1 MGGAEAGRSPAV
13 APPNPGAV
21 LDLAVGCDCGQ
32 EQVFNDHEEDLM
44 PGRPITDQQMRYYM
58 TLRTRHTRA
67 TAAAM
72 AGFSTSTG
80 YRVERDPRLPS
91 RKKACHGHGGGRPDP
106 LTDIWDG
113 EIVPLL
119 ERTPDLRP
127 ITIFEEMIRRHPERD
142 LGSARRTLERRV
154 RLWKA
159 RFGPQQEVIFR
170 QEHPPGRQGMSDFFD
185 ANSLAVTIAGEPLA
199 HRIYHFTLVY
209 SGWEHAEVVL
219 GGESF
224 TALASGLQNALWSL
238 GGTPRE
244 HRTDS
249 LSAAFANLDKAACDD
264 LRERYDALCRHYG
277 MEPSRNNRGLAHENG
292 AIESRHGHLKTRLG
306 QALLLRASTD
316 FEDLDAY
323 RRFAAQVVA
332 RHNANHRDALHCEA
346 DHLQSLPRQ
355 RSCDYDEATVTVTSS
370 SGFVLRKV
378 FYTVPSTLIG
388 HRLKG
393 RIYDDRLELWLGASP
408 ILTLPRG
415 RPPARGRGGH
425 AHVVNYHHVIH
436 SLRTKPQALAGLR
449 YRDQLFPRTAYRR
462 CWDALSAALDQR
474 SACTIMVGLLWLAHD
489 RACEAE
495 LAQQLDELLAA
506 DRLPDLKLLEQRFV
520 AHLNDVPVVTV
531 DIPGADSYDALF
543 AARELAA

>member
-1 MGGAEAGRSPAV
+1 MSRGAPNARREAL
-13 APPNPGAV
+13 GAV
-21 LDLAVGCDCGQ
+21 MVEQIGVG
-32 EQVFNDHEEDLM
+32 
-44 PGRPITDQQMRYYM
+44 R
-58 TLRTRHTRA
+58 
-67 TAAAM
+67 
-72 AGFSTSTG
+72 
-80 YRVERDPRLPS
+80 
-91 RKKACHGHGGGRPDP
+91 
-106 LTDIWDG
+106 
-113 EIVPLL
+113 
-119 ERTPDLRP
+119 
-127 ITIFEEMIRRHPERD
+127 
-142 LGSARRTLERRV
+142 
-154 RLWKA
+154 
-159 RFGPQQEVIFR
+159 
-170 QEHPPGRQGMSDFFD
+170 
-185 ANSLAVTIAGEPLA
+185 
-199 HRIYHFTLVY
+199 
-209 SGWEHAEVVL
+209 
-219 GGESF
+219 GESF

-238 GGTPRE
+238 APRGSIVPTACPQLSPIWTRRRATICASATTPCAGT
-244 HRTDS
+244 TGWS
-249 LSAAFANLDKAACDD
+249 
-264 LRERYDALCRHYG
+264 
-277 MEPSRNNRGLAHENG
+277 SRNNRGLAHENG
-292 AIESRHGHLKTRLG
+292 AIETRLG

-474 SACTIMVGLLWLAHD
+474 SACRIMVGLLWLAHD

-520 AHLNDVPVVTV
+520 AHLNDVPVVMV

>member
-1 MGGAEAGRSPAV
+1 MTAHPLPLFVQRFFTERLESQLGASPNTV
-13 APPNPGAV
+13 ASYRDTFMLLLLFTCSG
-21 LDLAVGCDCGQ
+21 LDRQ
-32 EQVFNDHEEDLM
+32 PTDL
-44 PGRPITDQQMRYYM
+44 
-58 TLRTRHTRA
+58 L
-67 TAAAM
+67 
-72 AGFSTSTG
+72 
-80 YRVERDPRLPS
+80 
-91 RKKACHGHGGGRPDP
+91 
-106 LTDIWDG
+106 LTDIDAELIG
-113 EIVPLL
+113 RFLGSLESGRGNSARSRNTRLTAIRSFFKFVSLTEPRLLHHCQEVLAMPAKRCEKRTVEYLDRDEIEALL
-119 ERTPDLRP
+119 AAPDLA
-127 ITIFEEMIRRHPERD
+127 TWYGRRDR
-142 LGSARRTLERRV
+142 
-154 RLWKA
+154 
-159 RFGPQQEVIFR
+159 
-170 QEHPPGRQGMSDFFD
+170 
-185 ANSLAVTIAGEPLA
+185 
-199 HRIYHFTLVY
+199 
-209 SGWEHAEVVL
+209 
-219 GGESF
+219 
-224 TALASGLQNALWSL
+224 
-238 GGTPRE
+238 
-244 HRTDS
+244 
-249 LSAAFANLDKAACDD
+249 
-264 LRERYDALCRHYG
+264 
-277 MEPSRNNRGLAHENG
+277 
-292 AIESRHGHLKTRLG
+292 
-306 QALLLRASTD
+306 ALLLLCVQTGLRVSELIGLD
-316 FEDLDAY
+316 CGDVDLGQGAH
-323 RRFAAQVVA
+323 VA
-332 RHNANHRDALHCEA
+332 CR
-346 DHLQSLPRQ
+346 
-355 RSCDYDEATVTVTSS
+355 ATVTVTSS